1 MNAISAPING
11 AAQTY
16 SRITGGPW
24 VKRVQCSAVVLV
36 CVITIRGWWW
46 AGGNKRRAGVPLERK
61 NLKGPAVAMET
72 VSSHKETPNAYRHT
86 HTHTHTHTASLYT
99 YIWMGIYIS
108 PFGHII
114 IIIKKNR
121 RRQGRSADGTRLVLD
136 GSLRLSLSPSFLPF
150 PHFPL
155 DVWVS
160 KGLAFFRP
168 RLQSNEI
175 AIINPL
181 RQVSWPWSVAARRF
195 ASDTRVGKIPTSK
208 TQ

>member
-1 MNAISAPING
+1 MLLSWFVLLRYG
-11 AAQTY
+11 VD
-16 SRITGGPW
+16 GGPEEINDGQVFLLRGKIW
-24 VKRVQCSAVVLV
+24 RVPPSLWKRSAVTKKHRTL
-36 CVITIRGWWW
+36 TD
-46 AGGNKRRAGVPLERK
+46 
-61 NLKGPAVAMET
+61 
-72 VSSHKETPNAYRHT
+72 T

>member
-1 MNAISAPING
+1 M
-11 AAQTY
+11 
-16 SRITGGPW
+16 
-24 VKRVQCSAVVLV
+24 
-36 CVITIRGWWW
+36 
-46 AGGNKRRAGVPLERK
+46 
-61 NLKGPAVAMET
+61 KGPAVAMET

-86 HTHTHTHTASLYT
+86 HTHTHTHCLPLY
-99 YIWMGIYIS
+99 IYMDGYLYFS
-108 PFGHII
+108 FWSYNHHN
-114 IIIKKNR
+114 KKNR